1 MIGYLK
7 GKVTDLEDNAVVVEV
22 NNIGYNVFVPAG
34 FRESLCL
41 SDEEIKIYTYTQVKE
56 DAFSLF
62 GFRSKDELKLF
73 RQLLT
78 VNGIGPKGALGLLSA
93 MTANEIRYAIYIK
106 DAKAIAKAPGIG
118 ARTAERVILDLSGKI
133 TLQDVVHEKEEM
145 KEQAMTIQDPE
156 AGKLRKAVTE
166 ALVSLGF
173 SATDAGR
180 AVTSAIS
187 SGETAEEK
195 VLKAALRLL

>member
-41 SDEEIKIYTYTQVKE
+41 SDEDIKIYTYTQVKE

-62 GFRSKDELKLF
+62 GFQTKDELKLF

-133 TLQDVVHEKEEM
+133 TLQDAVHEKEEIN
-145 KEQAMTIQDPE
+145 EQAVNGQDPE
-156 AGKLRKAVTE
+156 TGKIRKAVTE
-166 ALVSLGF
+166 ALVALGF

-180 AVTSAIS
+180 AVTSAIL
-187 SGETAEEK
+187 SGETTEEK
-195 VLKAALRLL
+195 VLKAALRFM

>member
-7 GKVTDLEDNAVVVEV
+7 GKVTDLEDNAVIVEV

-41 SDEEIKIYTYTQVKE
+41 SDEEIKIYTYMQVKE

-62 GFRSKDELKLF
+62 GFQTKDDLRLF

-133 TLQDVVHEKEEM
+133 TLQDAVHEKEEIN
-145 KEQAMTIQDPE
+145 EHAVSSQDPE
-156 AGKLRKAVTE
+156 TGKIKKAVTE
-166 ALVSLGF
+166 ALVALGF

-195 VLKAALRLL
+195 VLKAALRFL

>member
-41 SDEEIKIYTYTQVKE
+41 SDEDIKIYTYTQVKE

-62 GFRSKDELKLF
+62 GFQTKDELKLF